1 MDLIDADGRIRLAR
15 TVELRLLRRLF
26 AIALP
31 GVTAARAGILAA
43 FATVIPAGAV
53 VGRARLTFMALG
65 AIGGTTFT
73 PTVLGPVGTA
83 FAATAFTTG
92 TIVIGRTGIRAA
104 LALPVLTTTFRTI
117 GSAFAATILATRAV
131 AIGRTGIRAA
141 LALPVFTTTFRTIG
155 STFAAT
161 ILATRAVAVRRTGIR
176 AALAL
181 AVFTTTFRTIGST
194 FAATILATRAVA
206 VGRTGIRAA
215 LALPLFTT
223 TFRTIGST
231 FAATILATRAVAIGR
246 TRIRAALALSLATT
260 ALRAIGTTLAATVFT
275 ARGVVGRAG
284 GRAALALPFPAVTSE
299 RAAIAAKGAAIAAR
313 PGTAF
318 AAPFATLGVKRRARR
333 RAARIAGGTL
343 IAPSLGALLARWRLA
358 GFTLRTREKGP
369 TVAPFGSGP
378 RGACRTRTRRLGF
391 SHGVFQWGGGVPP
404 GKSDSGPLRQPATR

>member
-26 AIALP
+26 AIAQP

-43 FATVIPAGAV
+43 FATVIPTGAV

-65 AIGGTTFT
+65 AIGGTAFT

-83 FAATAFTTG
+83 FAATASATG

-104 LALPVLTTTFRTI
+104 LALP
-117 GSAFAATILATRAV
+117 
-131 AIGRTGIRAA
+131 
-141 LALPVFTTTFRTIG
+141 
-155 STFAAT
+155 
-161 ILATRAVAVRRTGIR
+161 
-176 AALAL
+176 
-181 AVFTTTFRTIGST
+181 VFTTTFRTIGST

-313 PGTAF
+313 PRTAF

-358 GFTLRTREKGP
+358 GFALRTREKGP

-404 GKSDSGPLRQPATR
+404 GKSDSGPLRRPATR